1 MNEMNMDI
9 QSKEWNKSIFFD
21 WLIDCMLSFDDTE
34 NQEEIDESFLIQLT
48 LNIFQRVLKEK
59 KTMELDQVELYGFVS
74 FGIALKYLSEDGEM
88 RDFLHKEIYEKIS
101 LRKLILTEIDVLRII
116 DYKIPLQEYELELD
130 DVFIE
135 VANFMNLLYFK

>member
-1 MNEMNMDI
+1 
-9 QSKEWNKSIFFD
+9 
-21 WLIDCMLSFDDTE
+21 
-34 NQEEIDESFLIQLT
+34 
-48 LNIFQRVLKEK
+48 
-59 KTMELDQVELYGFVS
+59 MELDQVELYGFVS

>member
-9 QSKEWNKSIFFD
+9 QGKEWNKSIFFD

-34 NQEEIDESFLIQLT
+34 NREEIDESFLIQLT

-59 KTMELDQVELYGFVS
+59 QTMELDQVELYGFVS

-130 DVFIE
+130 DVFTE

>member
-9 QSKEWNKSIFFD
+9 QGKEWNKSIFFD

-59 KTMELDQVELYGFVS
+59 QTMELDQVELYGFVS

>member
-59 KTMELDQVELYGFVS
+59 QTMELDQVELYGFVS